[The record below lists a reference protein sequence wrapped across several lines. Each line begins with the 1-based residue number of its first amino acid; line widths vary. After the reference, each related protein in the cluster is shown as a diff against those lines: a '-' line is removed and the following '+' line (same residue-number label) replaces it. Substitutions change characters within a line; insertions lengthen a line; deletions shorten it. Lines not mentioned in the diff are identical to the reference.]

1 MPFGRRVLRLWTAGG
16 GRRIAGGHPVRGRKV
31 RAPLGREVDNADPG
45 RPEGKRNRK
54 DTADG
59 GRLRSNAQVRVKSWG
74 KSPRATAG

>member
-1 MPFGRRVLRLWTAGG
+1 VNGWRWTED
-16 GRRIAGGHPVRGRKV
+16 RWRTDIVRERKV

-59 GRLRSNAQVRVKSWG
+59 GRLRSTAQVRVKPWG